1 MAQVPKHIIDVH
13 THVFNARYLPIK
25 GITSPYI
32 GSLLA
37 GSLATIMNGIT
48 KSSFQETEE
57 ADWAVREY
65 LRPLVAEQ
73 KAVDYAEVLW
83 LLIEEQV
90 KKRAVRQANIF
101 RSVNHV
107 DWELKSITELESD
120 SFMMALGDMSS
131 SYIKIYPDKA
141 RSVDINMHADIIR
154 AIKGN
159 MPVSKSLFGLKAS
172 VIGALKSI
180 AEKLQKAHAF
190 GDSAQDYLEFLYTLT
205 KDEKSMFNKI
215 RQEYRPNQPV
225 HLFVHYMMDM
235 KYGCNKPDD
244 PYYTFFPQQCE
255 YMMQLAASSEGALIG
270 YSAFDPRRENWKEI
284 ADKSLRMGFLGFK
297 FYPSM
302 GFLPIGN
309 KDSKGN
315 IDEVIEGR
323 VEDFFRYCIE
333 RNVPIVAHCTPKG
346 FQAVKNSGIKAH
358 PKHWEERLKQPGFEN
373 LKLNLGHAGGGEQS
387 NAGITSKGWYAE
399 NTDQWKETD
408 NFARIVFELCTTYP
422 NVYCDVSYL
431 LELYATGSK
440 ADSVRSNFE
449 RNLLA
454 KLNTTNFSQ
463 KIMFGSDWNMA
474 QIIDETDEY
483 LDYYLKLFSR
493 DEFSAFSDRFFWKN
507 ALDYLDL
514 PTYLNRLDAIADR
527 PEVIAYAK
535 ALRTRYELLRNS

>member
-1 MAQVPKHIIDVH
+1 MTQVPKHIIDVH

-65 LRPLVAEQ
+65 LNPLVEEQ

-83 LLIEEQV
+83 LLIEKQV
-90 KKRAVRQANIF
+90 TKRAIRQANIF
-101 RSVNHV
+101 KSVKNV
-107 DWELKSITELESD
+107 DWEQKSITELESD
-120 SFMMALGDMSS
+120 SFMKALGDLSS
-131 SYIKIYPDKA
+131 SYIKTYPHKA
-141 RSVDINMHADIIR
+141 RSVTINMHTDIIA
-154 AIKGN
+154 AIKRN
-159 MPVSKSLFGLKAS
+159 MTVSKSLFGMKES
-172 VIGALKSI
+172 VLGALKSI
-180 AEKLQKAHAF
+180 AEKLQKAQAF

-205 KDEKSMFNKI
+205 KDEKSMFEKI
-215 RQEYRPNQPV
+215 RREYRPNQPV

-235 KYGCNKPDD
+235 KYGCKKPDD
-244 PYYTFFPQQCE
+244 PYYTFFPQQYE
-255 YMMQLAASSEGALIG
+255 YMMQLAASSDGALIG

-309 KDSKGN
+309 KDK
-315 IDEVIEGR
+315 IIEGR
-323 VEDFFRYCIE
+323 VENFFRYCIE
-333 RNVPIVAHCTPKG
+333 RNVPVVAHCTPLG
-346 FQAVKNSGIKAH
+346 FQAVKGSGINAH
-358 PKHWEERLKQPGFEN
+358 PMHWAARLEQQDFEN

-399 NTDQWKETD
+399 NNAQWEHPD
-408 NFARIVFELCTTYP
+408 NFAHIVFDLCTKYP

-440 ADSVRSNFE
+440 SDSVRSNFE
-449 RNLLA
+449 RNLFA
-454 KLNTTNFSQ
+454 ALNTPIFPQ

-483 LDYYLKLFSR
+483 LDYYIKLFAKV
-493 DEFSAFSDRFFWKN
+493 EFSAYSDRFFWKN

-514 PTYLNRLDAIADR
+514 PTYLSRLDAIADR

-535 ALRTRYELLRNS
+535 ALRSRYELIVNS